1 MNQKAYLASQAWFT
15 TLFSLALNHLL
26 VVKLQMAFFSNL
38 VPGVSVTLS
47 HGVILLIALI
57 GIPSIAEVRLI
68 KTLKDSRAE
77 YVAILAADG
86 TSEDVKDECR
96 KAIKEIDLAMLAKS
110 KVKIEACQKDHADS
124 IKG

>member
-15 TLFSLALNHLL
+15 TLFSLALNHFL
-26 VVKLQMAFFSNL
+26 VVKLQMAFFTNL

-57 GIPSIAEVRLI
+57 GIPSLAEIRLT
-68 KTLKDSRAE
+68 KTLKDARAE
-77 YVAILAADG
+77 YVRILGADG
-86 TSEDVKDECR
+86 TAGDVKDACE

-110 KVKIEACQKDHADS
+110 KVKIKACQKDHEDS
-124 IKG
+124 VK

>member
-15 TLFSLALNHLL
+15 TLFSLALNHFL
-26 VVKLQMAFFSNL
+26 VVKLQMAFFTNL

-57 GIPSIAEVRLI
+57 GIPSLAEVRLT

-77 YVAILAADG
+77 YVRILGADG
-86 TSEDVKDECR
+86 TAADVKDACE

-110 KVKIEACQKDHADS
+110 KVKIKACQKDHEES
-124 IKG
+124 VK